1 MINVEVKKTGTENNL
16 SLIRRFTKSVQG
28 AGVLTSV
35 RERRYKTRT
44 ASKYTRKKRALQR
57 IERHDIWADL
67 LKLGKVVEKQ
77 KRR

>member
-28 AGVLTSV
+28 AGVLTNV
-35 RERRYKTRT
+35 RERRYKERNQ
-44 ASKYTRKKRALQR
+44 SKYTRKKMALKR
-57 IERHDIWADL
+57 LERRSIWNEL
-67 LKLGKVVEKQ
+67 LKLGKVVEK